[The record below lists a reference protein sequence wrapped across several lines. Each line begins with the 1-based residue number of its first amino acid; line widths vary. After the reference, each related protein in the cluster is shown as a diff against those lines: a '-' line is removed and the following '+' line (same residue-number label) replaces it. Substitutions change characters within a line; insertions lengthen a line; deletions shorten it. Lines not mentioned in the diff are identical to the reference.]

1 MSDFDGIEYTIGLNN
16 VLGDESLFE
25 EILMMFYQVHHQD
38 GEKLCLALK
47 KQDIAKVKHIAHTLK
62 GVACSIGA
70 MNLYEATKALEHA
83 INDNQSQNYENLLIN
98 VLPELNKVIKDIAL
112 QLNVD

>member
-1 MSDFDGIEYTIGLNN
+1 
-16 VLGDESLFE
+16 
-25 EILMMFYQVHHQD
+25 
-38 GEKLCLALK
+38 
-47 KQDIAKVKHIAHTLK
+47 
-62 GVACSIGA
+62 

>member
-25 EILMMFYQVHHQD
+25 EVLVMFYQDHHQD
-38 GEKLCLALK
+38 GEKLRLALK
-47 KQDIAKVKHIAHTLK
+47 KQNIEKAKEIAHTLK

-83 INDNQSQNYENLLIN
+83 MNNDQNQNYENLLIT
-98 VLPELNKVIKDIAL
+98 VLPELNKIIKDIAL
-112 QLNVD
+112 KLNID